1 MVHLENLRDML
12 FWCSGWLPFLLFLFI
27 IDGVVRLFRKGG
39 K

>member
-27 IDGVVRLFRKGG
+27 IDGIVRLFRKGG